1 MTGIPEAALAPEEK
15 QAIHE
20 PLERMIKRMSPNASK
35 RFQSVA
41 DPIAVIVGL
50 SFWGIRVT
58 QLVQMKR
65 QEAEKQANADT
76 VNQST
81 AYHPA
86 ADSFSYS
93 PNGANGHSTEAG
105 VYPSDPT

>member
-41 DPIAVIVGL
+41 DPIAVVVGL

-65 QEAEKQANADT
+65 QEAERQADVNAT
-76 VNQST
+76 HSAASGNPFAAS
-81 AYHPA
+81 AY
-86 ADSFSYS
+86 DS
-93 PNGANGHSTEAG
+93 PNGANGHQPEAR